1 MSFFKELKND
11 LSQAV
16 NELVPEEELASNS
29 SQEQEELE
37 EVQDNFLETLAK
49 DMEEKEEEM
58 RIANVQISLAE
69 QEKIQQEAEQLQQAE
84 QIEETD
90 MVDTQDKVE
99 EEIEQT
105 EEQQIMEESEMLEE
119 TVMDTLEEENAE
131 KDLLEQVISGTEKE
145 EDSFEAEESEVDVNE
160 VTVITKGTKIDGSIS
175 CDCSLEINGTING
188 DVECLGKLTILGNVK
203 GNSTASE
210 ILVNTT
216 RLDGGLSS
224 KGSVKVGVG
233 TVVVGDI
240 KGTSGVFAGA
250 VKGEIDIDGPVVI
263 DSTAIIK
270 GNINAKSVQINN
282 GAVVDGYC
290 SLTYANVD
298 IDNFFE

>member
-29 SQEQEELE
+29 AQEQEELE